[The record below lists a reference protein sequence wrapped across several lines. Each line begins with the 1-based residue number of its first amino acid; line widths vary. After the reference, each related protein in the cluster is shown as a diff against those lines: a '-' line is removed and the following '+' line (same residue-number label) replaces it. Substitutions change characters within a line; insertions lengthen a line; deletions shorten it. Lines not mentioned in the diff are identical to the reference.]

1 MAKSSQ
7 TSNFRTDQI
16 NNLIGMRRDLPP
28 PYYVIQT
35 RHDTPPTYREMWTY
49 HEDDFATGVSQQF
62 SSVNNGDYNEYMRQ
76 GELAKRF
83 MRG

>member
-1 MAKSSQ
+1 
-7 TSNFRTDQI
+7 
-16 NNLIGMRRDLPP
+16 
-28 PYYVIQT
+28 
-35 RHDTPPTYREMWTY
+35 MWTY